1 MNVIGVI
8 KQLISLR
15 KGSVRGCLGLW
26 ATSIVLSALVS
37 GHVEA
42 TQVIQTNIAA
52 IAVDD
57 QSQRSQDS
65 ALKSAFKQVMIK
77 ITGNKDAL
85 QNPGVK
91 AALRTPQAYLRS
103 YRFDFQEG
111 ETLYVAEFDKIKLNE
126 LLQREGLPL
135 WGERRPETLLWL
147 ATEDSESGE
156 RQLLDETTPSEM
168 REHLSA
174 KAKERGLP
182 LSFPLMDL
190 TDRTTISIYDV
201 WGRFVQSLTQA
212 SHRYSVDNVI
222 GARVYKNEPG
232 TVSEVP
238 GETARLEQLQLDATR
253 GDSQDLATADLND
266 NPVAHESDYTAETA
280 EQPYNTDAMS
290 EAGDD
295 DSVEGVT
302 NVSMPPFT
310 MDEFTTYAQ
319 RAEQGDYALDW
330 VFVGGGKVSYGSI
343 FADDPATLASL
354 LVDAY
359 SNYLSAQYA
368 IIPGASDAEKVTIT
382 VSIAN
387 VNSVTSYAN
396 ATAYL
401 NSLSVVDS
409 AALIQQEGSVATYTI
424 TLLGSAQ
431 DLINTVRLENK
442 LRPVTDVYGQV
453 VESYTFYWGN

>member
-135 WGERRPETLLWL
+135 WGERRPETLLWM

-266 NPVAHESDYTAETA
+266 NPVAYERDYTAESA

>member
-343 FADDPATLASL
+343 FADDPETLASL

>member
-15 KGSVRGCLGLW
+15 KGSVRGCLGFW

-103 YRFDFQEG
+103 YRFDFREG

-135 WGERRPETLLWL
+135 WGERRPETLLWM

-156 RQLLDETTPSEM
+156 RQLLDETTPSVM

-266 NPVAHESDYTAETA
+266 NPVAHESDYTAESA
-280 EQPYNTDAMS
+280 EQPYNTNAMS

-409 AALIQQEGSVATYTI
+409 AALIQQEGSVAIYTI

>member
-52 IAVDD
+52 IAGDD

-135 WGERRPETLLWL
+135 WGERRPETLLWM

-190 TDRTTISIYDV
+190 TDRSTISIYDV

-212 SHRYSVDNVI
+212 SNRYSVDNVI

>member
-15 KGSVRGCLGLW
+15 KGSVRGCLGFW

-135 WGERRPETLLWL
+135 WGERRPETLLWM

-266 NPVAHESDYTAETA
+266 NPVAYERDYTAESA

-409 AALIQQEGSVATYTI
+409 AALIQQEGSVAIYTI

>member
-135 WGERRPETLLWL
+135 WGERRPETLLWM

-156 RQLLDETTPSEM
+156 RQLLDETTPSVM

-266 NPVAHESDYTAETA
+266 NPVAYERDYTAESA

>member
-135 WGERRPETLLWL
+135 WGERRPETLLWM

-156 RQLLDETTPSEM
+156 RQLLDETTPSVM

-266 NPVAHESDYTAETA
+266 NPVAYERDYTAESA

-409 AALIQQEGSVATYTI
+409 AALIQQEGSVAIYTI

>member
-111 ETLYVAEFDKIKLNE
+111 EILYVAEFDKIKLNE

-135 WGERRPETLLWL
+135 WGERRPETLLWM

-190 TDRTTISIYDV
+190 TDRSTISIYDV

-238 GETARLEQLQLDATR
+238 GETAGLEQLQLDATR

>member
-135 WGERRPETLLWL
+135 WGERRPETLLWM

-156 RQLLDETTPSEM
+156 RQLLDETTPSVM

-190 TDRTTISIYDV
+190 TDRSTISIYDV

-266 NPVAHESDYTAETA
+266 NPVAHESDYTAESA
-280 EQPYNTDAMS
+280 EQPYNTNAMS

>member
-190 TDRTTISIYDV
+190 TDRSTISIYDV

-212 SHRYSVDNVI
+212 SNRYSVDNVI

-266 NPVAHESDYTAETA
+266 NPVAHESDYTAESA

>member
-15 KGSVRGCLGLW
+15 KGSVRGCLGFW

-212 SHRYSVDNVI
+212 SNRYSVDNVI

-266 NPVAHESDYTAETA
+266 NPVAHESDYTAESA

-343 FADDPATLASL
+343 FADDPATLVSL

-396 ATAYL
+396 ATDYL

>member
-135 WGERRPETLLWL
+135 WGERRPETLLWM

-190 TDRTTISIYDV
+190 TDRSTISIYDV

>member
-15 KGSVRGCLGLW
+15 KGSVRGCLGFW

-135 WGERRPETLLWL
+135 WGERRPETLLWM

-156 RQLLDETTPSEM
+156 RQLLDETTPSVM

-266 NPVAHESDYTAETA
+266 NPVAYERDYTAESA

>member
-135 WGERRPETLLWL
+135 WGERRPETLLWM

-156 RQLLDETTPSEM
+156 RQLLDETTPSVM

-190 TDRTTISIYDV
+190 TDRSTISIYDV

-212 SHRYSVDNVI
+212 SNRYSVDNVI

>member
-77 ITGNKDAL
+77 ITGTKDAL
-85 QNPGVK
+85 HNPGVK

-190 TDRTTISIYDV
+190 TDRSTISIYDV

-212 SHRYSVDNVI
+212 SNRYSVDNVI

-266 NPVAHESDYTAETA
+266 NPVAHESDYTAESA

>member
-135 WGERRPETLLWL
+135 WGERRPETLLWM

-156 RQLLDETTPSEM
+156 RQLLDETTPSVM

-266 NPVAHESDYTAETA
+266 NPVAHESDYTAESA
-280 EQPYNTDAMS
+280 EQPYNTNAMS

>member
-15 KGSVRGCLGLW
+15 KGSVRGSLGFW

-57 QSQRSQDS
+57 QSRRSQDG

-103 YRFDFQEG
+103 YQFDFQEG

-135 WGERRPETLLWL
+135 WGERRPETLLWM

-190 TDRTTISIYDV
+190 TDRSTISIYDV

-222 GARVYKNEPG
+222 GARMYKNEPG

-253 GDSQDLATADLND
+253 GDSQDIATADLND

-290 EAGDD
+290 EVDDD

-382 VSIAN
+382 ASIAN

>member
-15 KGSVRGCLGLW
+15 KGSVRGCLGFW
-26 ATSIVLSALVS
+26 ATSIVLSSLVS

-52 IAVDD
+52 IALDD

-212 SHRYSVDNVI
+212 SNRYSVDNVI

-253 GDSQDLATADLND
+253 GDSQDLATSHLND
-266 NPVAHESDYTAETA
+266 NPVAHES
-280 EQPYNTDAMS
+280 
-290 EAGDD
+290 D

>member
-135 WGERRPETLLWL
+135 WGERRPETLLWM

-212 SHRYSVDNVI
+212 SNRYSVDNVI

>member
-111 ETLYVAEFDKIKLNE
+111 EILYVAEFDKIKLNE

-190 TDRTTISIYDV
+190 TDRSTISIYDV

-302 NVSMPPFT
+302 NVSLPPFT

-409 AALIQQEGSVATYTI
+409 AALIQQEGSVAIYTI

>member
-15 KGSVRGCLGLW
+15 KGSVRGCLGFW

-212 SHRYSVDNVI
+212 SNRYSVDNVI

-266 NPVAHESDYTAETA
+266 NPVAHESDYTAESA

>member
-212 SHRYSVDNVI
+212 SNRYSVDNVI

-266 NPVAHESDYTAETA
+266 NPVAHESDYTAESA

>member
-111 ETLYVAEFDKIKLNE
+111 EILYVAEFDKIKLNE

-212 SHRYSVDNVI
+212 SNRYSVDNVI

>member
-111 ETLYVAEFDKIKLNE
+111 EILYVAEFDKIKLNE

-135 WGERRPETLLWL
+135 WGERRPETLLWM

-266 NPVAHESDYTAETA
+266 NPVAYERDYTAESA

>member
-15 KGSVRGCLGLW
+15 KGSVRGCLGFW

-77 ITGNKDAL
+77 ITGNRDAL

-168 REHLSA
+168 REHLSV

-212 SHRYSVDNVI
+212 SNRYSVDNVI

>member
-135 WGERRPETLLWL
+135 WGERRPETLLWM

-266 NPVAHESDYTAETA
+266 NPVAHESDYTAESA
-280 EQPYNTDAMS
+280 EQPYNTNAMS

-409 AALIQQEGSVATYTI
+409 AALIRQEGSVAIYTI

>member
-15 KGSVRGCLGLW
+15 KGSVRGCLGFW

-212 SHRYSVDNVI
+212 SNRYSVDNVI

-266 NPVAHESDYTAETA
+266 NPVAHESDYTAESA

-343 FADDPATLASL
+343 FADDPETLASL

-396 ATAYL
+396 ATDYL

>member
-135 WGERRPETLLWL
+135 WGERRPETLLWM

-212 SHRYSVDNVI
+212 SNRYSVDNVI

-266 NPVAHESDYTAETA
+266 NPVAHESDYTAESA

>member
-15 KGSVRGCLGLW
+15 KGSVRGSLGFR
-26 ATSIVLSALVS
+26 ATFIVLSALVS
-37 GHVEA
+37 GHVNA

-57 QSQRSQDS
+57 QSQRSQDA

-103 YRFDFQEG
+103 YQFDFQEG
-111 ETLYVAEFDKIKLNE
+111 KTLYVAEFDKVKLNE

-222 GARVYKNEPG
+222 GARMYKNEPG

-238 GETARLEQLQLDATR
+238 ERLHVWSSYNKILIRVVLR
-253 GDSQDLATADLND
+253 G
-266 NPVAHESDYTAETA
+266 
-280 EQPYNTDAMS
+280 
-290 EAGDD
+290 
-295 DSVEGVT
+295 
-302 NVSMPPFT
+302 
-310 MDEFTTYAQ
+310 
-319 RAEQGDYALDW
+319 
-330 VFVGGGKVSYGSI
+330 
-343 FADDPATLASL
+343 
-354 LVDAY
+354 
-359 SNYLSAQYA
+359 
-368 IIPGASDAEKVTIT
+368 
-382 VSIAN
+382 
-387 VNSVTSYAN
+387 
-396 ATAYL
+396 
-401 NSLSVVDS
+401 
-409 AALIQQEGSVATYTI
+409 
-424 TLLGSAQ
+424 
-431 DLINTVRLENK
+431 
-442 LRPVTDVYGQV
+442 
-453 VESYTFYWGN
+453 

>member
-15 KGSVRGCLGLW
+15 KGSVRGCLGFW

-212 SHRYSVDNVI
+212 SNRYSVDNVI

>member
-15 KGSVRGCLGLW
+15 KGSVRGCLGFW

-135 WGERRPETLLWL
+135 WGERRPETLLWM

-156 RQLLDETTPSEM
+156 RQLLDETTPSVM

-266 NPVAHESDYTAETA
+266 NPVAHESDYTAESA

>member
-15 KGSVRGCLGLW
+15 KGSVRGCLGFW

-135 WGERRPETLLWL
+135 WGERRPETLLWM

-266 NPVAHESDYTAETA
+266 NPVAYERDYTAESA
-280 EQPYNTDAMS
+280 EQPYNTNAMS

>member
-135 WGERRPETLLWL
+135 WGERRPETLLWM

-266 NPVAHESDYTAETA
+266 NPVAHESDYTAESA
-280 EQPYNTDAMS
+280 EQPYNTNAMS

>member
-111 ETLYVAEFDKIKLNE
+111 EILYVAEFDKIKLNE

-190 TDRTTISIYDV
+190 TDRSTISIYDV

-238 GETARLEQLQLDATR
+238 GETARLEQLQLDAPR

-310 MDEFTTYAQ
+310 MDEFATYAQ

>member
-135 WGERRPETLLWL
+135 WGERRPETLLWM

-212 SHRYSVDNVI
+212 SNRYSVDNVI

-266 NPVAHESDYTAETA
+266 NPVAYERDYTAESA

-396 ATAYL
+396 ATDYL

>member
-15 KGSVRGCLGLW
+15 KGSVRGCLGFW

-190 TDRTTISIYDV
+190 TDRSTISIYDV

-409 AALIQQEGSVATYTI
+409 AALIQQEGSVAIYTI

>member
-135 WGERRPETLLWL
+135 WGERRPETLLWM

-212 SHRYSVDNVI
+212 SNRYSVDNVI

-266 NPVAHESDYTAETA
+266 NPVAHESDYTAESA

-396 ATAYL
+396 ATDYL

>member
-15 KGSVRGCLGLW
+15 KGSVRGCLGFW
-26 ATSIVLSALVS
+26 ATSIVLSSLVS

-135 WGERRPETLLWL
+135 WGERRPETLLWM

-156 RQLLDETTPSEM
+156 RQLLDETTPSVM

-280 EQPYNTDAMS
+280 EQPYNTDAMA